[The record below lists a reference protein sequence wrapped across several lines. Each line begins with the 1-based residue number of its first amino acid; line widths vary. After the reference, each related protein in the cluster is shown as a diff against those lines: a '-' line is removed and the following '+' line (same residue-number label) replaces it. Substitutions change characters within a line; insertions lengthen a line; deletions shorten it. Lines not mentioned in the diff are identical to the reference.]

1 MSSFRKAGKSFYQCR
16 DNLCKVRI
24 TVNDDEDLI
33 IDVRGDHEHEN
44 RKLEAMVN
52 AKVNKVKLNVKVGVY
67 QKPRAAYSTLMDNIA
82 SDPVTK
88 MGIGKFLHY
97 FLLDQVLTNIFFGR
111 YGPLPQVLR

>member
-1 MSSFRKAGKSFYQCR
+1 MSSFRKAGKSFYKCR

-33 IDVRGDHEHEN
+33 SDVWGDHEHDN
-44 RKLEAMVN
+44 RKLEAIVN
-52 AKVNKVKLNVKVGVY
+52 AKVNEVKLNVGVY
-67 QKPRAAYSTLMDNIA
+67 QKPRAAYSTLMENIA

>member
-1 MSSFRKAGKSFYQCR
+1 MSSFRKAGKTFYQCQ
-16 DNLCKVRI
+16 DTECKVRI
-24 TVNDDEDLI
+24 TVNDDKDQI

-44 RKLEAMVN
+44 QLLEAMVK
-52 AKVNKVKLNVKVGVY
+52 AKVHEVKLKATEGAY
-67 QKPRAAYSTLMDNIA
+67 QKPRAAYSTLMENIA

-111 YGPLPQVLR
+111 CGPLPQVLR

>member
-1 MSSFRKAGKSFYQCR
+1 MIKEETVKKLTH
-16 DNLCKVRI
+16 LCNWI
-24 TVNDDEDLI
+24 TCNVE
-33 IDVRGDHEHEN
+33 
-44 RKLEAMVN
+44 
-52 AKVNKVKLNVKVGVY
+52 VKLNVGVY